1 MILID
6 IGGENLNNIF
16 NSIARVFATKSPPS
30 EAIPNQNF
38 IWYDRTLRNQNKQ
51 VLSKPPTVQQ
61 LRNFAKNGII
71 RRPINLIKDTIS
83 RLDYELVNVNSG
95 DKKKYIKQR
104 KVISTIIENPN
115 IIHTRKNFINMI
127 LEDLV
132 VLDAGVFEKA
142 YSPGSSR
149 PLFLYPVDGSTIQF
163 VVPYDYTDDNA
174 ARFAQQ
180 QTKDMKYFSS
190 KQLAYLQRNYFTDR
204 PQGLSPV
211 LQAYNYIQYFLSANK
226 RANGVA
232 GNATADFLISLG
244 SQVNENQ
251 RSAFQDYFTEEI
263 EGTGKIPI
271 VNGSDNIDTK
281 QIRAISKDGLYQEW
295 QQFLMTIIAVSFG
308 LPPQKIGVL
317 VSNDKSTAD
326 DLDKVIMDE
335 LVKPYADI
343 IEDAINEHVLKPL
356 GFNQLFRFQFI
367 YEESQKDK
375 TAKSTRINNEYLAG
389 YITTNEAR
397 EKAGYERMESEYC
410 DMIGDERKA
419 KINAEFNGG
428 GFNGVGDEKDNYKDK
443 SPQGGDSK

>member
-1 MILID
+1 MK
-6 IGGENLNNIF
+6 
-16 NSIARVFATKSPPS
+16 SIARIFASKSPPS
-30 EAIPNQNF
+30 ETIPNQNF
-38 IWYDRTLRNQNKQ
+38 VWYDRTLRNNAPRQ
-51 VLSKPPTVQQ
+51 VLSKPPTTAQ

-71 RRPINLIKDTIS
+71 RRPINIIKDTIS
-83 RLDYELVNVNSG
+83 RLDYELVNVSQV
-95 DKKKYIKQR
+95 DKRKYAKQR
-104 KVISTIIENPN
+104 KIAKTVIDNPN
-115 IIHTRKNFINMI
+115 IIHSRKNFINMI
-127 LEDLV
+127 LEDLI
-132 VLDAGVFEKA
+132 VLDAGVFEKTFSA
-142 YSPGSSR
+142 SQIR

-163 VVPYDYTDDNA
+163 VVPYDYTDDDS

-180 QTKDMKYFSS
+180 QSKEMKYFSA

-211 LQAYNYIQYFLSANK
+211 LSAYTYIQYFLSANK

-232 GNATADFLISLG
+232 SNATADFLVSLG
-244 SQVNENQ
+244 SQVNEKQ
-251 RSAFQDYFTEEI
+251 REAFIDYFTEEI
-263 EGTGKIPI
+263 EGTGRIPI

-295 QQFLMTIIAVSFG
+295 QQFLMTVIAVSFG

-326 DLDKVIMDE
+326 DLDKIIMDE

-356 GFNQLFRFQFI
+356 GLGQYIRFQFV

-397 EKAGYERMESEYC
+397 EKAGYERMENEYC

-419 KINAEFNGG
+419 KINARFNGG
-428 GFNGVGDEKDNYKDK
+428 GFNGVGEEKDNYEDK
-443 SPQGGDSK
+443 PTDGGD